1 MKKLIFV
8 ASISVL
14 ISGATF
20 RALDAPAVRAG
31 QLDRTQPQAQSPAER
46 EMLDRQAREAN
57 KKRQED
63 IRNDTEKLFQ
73 LASELKAAVDKSN
86 EHLLSLEVVRKADEV
101 EKLAKKVKE
110 KMRDSI
116 GPGPLQPGPAP
127 VIKIPQ
133 Q

>member
-8 ASISVL
+8 GSVVVL
-14 ISGATF
+14 ILVA
-20 RALDAPAVRAG
+20 ALHNQLAPAVRAA
-31 QLDRTQPQAQSPAER
+31 QFDRRAQEESQSEK

-101 EKLAKKVKE
+101 ERLAKRVKD
-110 KMRDSI
+110 KMRESI
-116 GPGPLQPGPAP
+116 GPLQPGPP
-127 VIKIPQ
+127 PLIRPRQ
-133 Q
+133 

>member
-14 ISGATF
+14 ISGAAF
-20 RALDAPAVRAG
+20 RALDASAVRAA
-31 QLDRTQPQAQSPAER
+31 QFDRTQPPGQSPAEK

-57 KKRQED
+57 KRRQED

-101 EKLAKKVKE
+101 EKLAKRVKE
-110 KMRDSI
+110 KMRDSV
-116 GPGPLQPGPAP
+116 GPLQPGPPP
-127 VIKIPQ
+127 VTLPQ
-133 Q
+133 PR